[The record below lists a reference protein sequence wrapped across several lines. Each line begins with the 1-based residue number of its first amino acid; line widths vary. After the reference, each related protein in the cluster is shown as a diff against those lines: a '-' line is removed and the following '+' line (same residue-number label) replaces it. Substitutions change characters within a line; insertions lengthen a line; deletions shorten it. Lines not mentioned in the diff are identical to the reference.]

1 MPETGSAEGQ
11 GGLIRM
17 DNMKNM
23 WDFPVMEGVSFQKAN
38 RVHPLMQARV
48 EKLIYHFYQDEN
60 IRKMVLFGSSLDF
73 RCNSYSDI
81 DLYLEKKEKEKKTG
95 PLPELDCD
103 VDIIA
108 NLSST
113 SPLYREI
120 EETGLVLFER

>member
-1 MPETGSAEGQ
+1 
-11 GGLIRM
+11 M